1 MAVHHPGAAQTIGDL
16 KKVIKQMVA
25 ASIQNG
31 AIGRAGLRVYDGGW
45 INIENGG
52 LRVIGSAIIE
62 GILDVTG
69 KLTGSGTLDWT
80 GPWKLKGKGEISG
93 DTTGTGRL
101 DWTGPWKLAGSGE
114 ITGDAKITKSLEVSA
129 NTRLRGPTTMEAN
142 LSVTGDGKITVGDM
156 VIDPSY
162 GDGAVTFANGTK
174 VYAYEGGV
182 AISQGS
188 NRFQVTT
195 NGIYFTPGSIPQ
207 KSKSG
212 ITATGILHLSALGQL
227 CRT

>member
-1 MAVHHPGAAQTIGDL
+1 MAVHHPGATQTIGDL

-80 GPWKLKGKGEISG
+80 GPWKL
-93 DTTGTGRL
+93 
-101 DWTGPWKLAGSGE
+101 AGNGE

-129 NTRLRGPTTMEAN
+129 NTRLRGPTTVEAN

-162 GDGAVTFANGTK
+162 GNGAVTFANGTK
-174 VYAYEGGV
+174 VYSYEGGV

-188 NRFQVTT
+188 NRFQVTA

-207 KSKSG
+207 QSKSG

>member
-1 MAVHHPGAAQTIGDL
+1 MAVHHPGRNQNLRDLAQT
-16 KKVIKQMVA
+16 VRQMVTQA
-25 ASIQNG
+25 MQNASFG
-31 AIGRAGLRVYDGGW
+31 SAGLRVYGGGW

-69 KLTGSGTLDWT
+69 RLTGSGTLDWT
-80 GPWKLKGKGEISG
+80 GPWKL
-93 DTTGTGRL
+93 
-101 DWTGPWKLAGSGE
+101 AGNGE

-129 NTRLRGPTTMEAN
+129 NTRLRGPTSMEAN
-142 LSVTGDGKITVGDM
+142 LSVTAGGKITVGDM

-162 GDGAVTFANGTK
+162 GNGAVTFANGTK
-174 VYAYEGGV
+174 VYAYDGGV

-188 NRFQVTT
+188 NRFQVTA

-207 KSKSG
+207 QSKSG
-212 ITATGILHLSALGQL
+212 ITATGILHLSSLGQL

>member
-16 KKVIKQMVA
+16 KKVVKQMVA

-80 GPWKLKGKGEISG
+80 GPWKL
-93 DTTGTGRL
+93 
-101 DWTGPWKLAGSGE
+101 AGNGE
-114 ITGDAKITKSLEVSA
+114 ITGDAKITKNLEVSA
-129 NTRLRGPTTMEAN
+129 NTRLRGPTAMEAN
-142 LSVTGDGKITVGDM
+142 LSVTTSGKITVGDM

-162 GDGAVTFANGTK
+162 GNGAVTFANGTK

-182 AISQGS
+182 AITQGS
-188 NRFQVTT
+188 NRFQVTA

-207 KSKSG
+207 QSKEG

>member
-16 KKVIKQMVA
+16 KKVVKQMVA

-69 KLTGSGTLDWT
+69 RLTGSGTLDWT
-80 GPWKLKGKGEISG
+80 GPWKL
-93 DTTGTGRL
+93 
-101 DWTGPWKLAGSGE
+101 AGNGE
-114 ITGDAKITKSLEVSA
+114 ITGDAKITKNLEVSA

-142 LSVTGDGKITVGDM
+142 LSVTGDGKITVGGM

-162 GDGAVTFANGTK
+162 GNGAVTFANGTK
-174 VYAYEGGV
+174 VYAYDGGV

-188 NRFQVTT
+188 NRFQVTA

-207 KSKSG
+207 QSKSG